1 MTRFH
6 VKPKKKS
13 GDRIVSAPL
22 TGGVRAHMRSS
33 AVECRERRSDE
44 RLLEGPLP
52 RGGLTCVNDRASQAS
67 YASLSRW
74 DRMLSAGIRYG
85 AAFVAL

>member
-1 MTRFH
+1 MEGVRYRGSVEILAVYARAQGLLISSDAFTLGRFH
-6 VKPKKKS
+6 VKPRKKS

-44 RLLEGPLP
+44 RFLEGPLP
-52 RGGLTCVNDRASQAS
+52 RGGLT
-67 YASLSRW
+67 
-74 DRMLSAGIRYG
+74 
-85 AAFVAL
+85 